1 MALKYAP
8 FLMLGCVACS
18 SSSLLGYLMMNS
30 DTPVTGAVCVP
41 EGTPDA
47 KATYKYNTAGTC
59 VKSCNS
65 GYTNTSNVCT
75 ATDTST
81 KLTDGVAHAY
91 DSTKTYAC
99 TSGKEIGCANMNS
112 AGTIM
117 SGSGVYT
124 NDACSNPTEFVYCMN
139 PKTTT
144 MAQYSDNTATSSS
157 HRLAATGSRCPTAT
171 NANCQD
177 DQSIAGSGTGNTRK
191 ITSKV
196 TSRQCVDSSYL
207 YC

>member
-1 MALKYAP
+1 MSQAAIIGVVALMA
-8 FLMLGCVACS
+8 MCCS
-18 SSSLLGYLMMNS
+18 SSVGAFFLMGDEGS
-30 DTPVTGAVCVP
+30 TGP
-41 EGTPDA
+41 TGPTGGGGGGGGGGP
-47 KATYKYNTAGTC
+47 
-59 VKSCNS
+59 
-65 GYTNTSNVCT
+65 T
-75 ATDTST
+75 ATQ
-81 KLTDGVAHAY
+81 LTDGVAHAY

-112 AGTIM
+112 AGSIM
-117 SGSGVYT
+117 NSSGVYT
-124 NDACSNPTEFVYCMN
+124 SGACPNPSEFVYCMN

-144 MAQYSDNTATSSS
+144 MAQYSDNTATASP

-191 ITSKV
+191 ITSNV
-196 TSRQCVDSSYL
+196 QSRQCVDQSYL